1 MPNRL
6 AEDDDDQIREDSP
19 ALPESLELPV
29 LPTRDLVLFPF
40 MQAPL
45 LVGREL
51 SMQAV
56 TRAGATADKLLLV
69 CLQRRADD

>member
-1 MPNRL
+1 MRTLMPNPLSRDPDLDQRRDRL
-6 AEDDDDQIREDSP
+6 GQ
-19 ALPESLELPV
+19 PERLELPL

-51 SMQAV
+51 STQAV
-56 TRAGATADKLLLV
+56 QQAENTDDKS
-69 CLQRRADD
+69 